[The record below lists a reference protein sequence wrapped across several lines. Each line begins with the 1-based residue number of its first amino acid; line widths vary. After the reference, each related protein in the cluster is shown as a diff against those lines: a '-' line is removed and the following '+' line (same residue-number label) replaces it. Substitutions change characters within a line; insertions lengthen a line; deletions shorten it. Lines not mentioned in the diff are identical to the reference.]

1 MPDQSAEVVTRPPA
15 VTVPAVTSHCCFF
28 CQWCSSPILLAHD
41 QMGLPFAHPSLRR
54 IEVRSVASVCR
65 SCNHVA
71 SYSLFRGCSGF
82 DTRHKLM
89 LAPTAGK
96 TILLE
101 WLQCDASSCPF
112 RVPLFVNFDDD
123 LSAEDAAR
131 FIAIMATDR
140 VLRIP
145 RRINE
150 PGSATCPGFPQGL
163 EADRHSL
170 FAHLCQHGKKICN
183 TEQLADA
190 GADIN
195 QLQPAARRLG

>member
-1 MPDQSAEVVTRPPA
+1 MKLLRDESGHLTALRNPFTYWSKTTMPDQSAEVVTRPPA

-131 FIAIMATDR
+131 FIASWIWHD
-140 VLRIP
+140 LQCISGHRIH
-145 RRINE
+145 RAV
-150 PGSATCPGFPQGL
+150 SAPHRNVERPDAEGRTTC
-163 EADRHSL
+163 
-170 FAHLCQHGKKICN
+170 
-183 TEQLADA
+183 
-190 GADIN
+190 
-195 QLQPAARRLG
+195 LG